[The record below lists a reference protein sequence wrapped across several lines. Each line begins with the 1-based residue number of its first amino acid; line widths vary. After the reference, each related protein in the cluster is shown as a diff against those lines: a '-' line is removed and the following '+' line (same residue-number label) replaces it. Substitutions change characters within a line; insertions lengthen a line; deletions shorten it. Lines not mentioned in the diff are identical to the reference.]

1 MSKFRKDIYAINVYI
16 DKRNLFVASSN
27 VYEVQLYSKE
37 NFFKNLKTLANKSDN
52 DEYPM
57 RVTVP
62 FEKDDFG
69 FVELFAYRLQ
79 YNEKHADDIVKY
91 LKKEFLENGF
101 EFCFEGRDS
110 AYTIRRLDLGNNV
123 LQEI

>member
-1 MSKFRKDIYAINVYI
+1 MSKIRKDIYAINIYI
-16 DKRNLFVASSN
+16 DKRNLLVASSN
-27 VYEVQLYSKE
+27 VYEEQLYSKE
-37 NFFKNLKTLANKSDN
+37 NFFKILKTLANKSDN

-62 FEKDDFG
+62 FEKDDLG
-69 FVELFAYRLQ
+69 FVGLFTYRLY
-79 YNEKHADDIVKY
+79 YNEKHADDIVEY

-101 EFCFEGRDS
+101 EFCFEERDS
-110 AYTIRRLDLGNNV
+110 SYTIRRLDLGNNV

>member
-1 MSKFRKDIYAINVYI
+1 MSKIRKDIYAINVYI
-16 DKRNLFVASSN
+16 DKRNLLVASSN
-27 VYEVQLYSKE
+27 VYEEQLYSKE
-37 NFFKNLKTLANKSDN
+37 NFFKILKTLANKSDN

-69 FVELFAYRLQ
+69 FVELFAYKMQ
-79 YNEKHADDIVKY
+79 YNEKHADDIVEY
-91 LKKEFLENGF
+91 LKKEFLEKGF
-101 EFCFEGRDS
+101 DFCFEGRDS
-110 AYTIRRLDLGNNV
+110 SYTVRRLDLGNCV